1 MRADGN
7 RRSERLL
14 AAVVVAALAMT
25 SVLWGEPP
33 QNRDLDRVRAEIE
46 RLRQRLERMQKE
58 TRTAEQE
65 LQAIDLQASLLGKEL
80 QVAVQVT
87 RDLERQKDR
96 IQQDV
101 VGLNQRIERQQRYL
115 ASRLAALYR
124 LGSLSYLRILLSLD
138 QKKNPFEAAAM
149 LSYLIHRDA
158 RAVAQIQSNRQRL
171 AQQHAALALKQ
182 QEVQTSRRVVRDR
195 TAALQQA
202 RRQKAVLLARL
213 RAESDQSMQ
222 RLAEL
227 EEKARR
233 LERLLQLLYQ
243 HAAGESPGVGIEEF
257 KGALAWPVEGTV
269 LEEFGPKRSTR
280 FATVTLSNGLK
291 IEASP
296 GMEVRSVFEGT
307 VVFAQWFKGYGN
319 LVIVDHGNRIFS
331 LYGNTRHSSV
341 NVGDKLA
348 PGQILGQ
355 VAENEEGISGYLY
368 FEIREDNKPV
378 NPQSWLR

>member
-1 MRADGN
+1 MKDERS
-7 RRSERLL
+7 RRSELL
-14 AAVVVAALAMT
+14 KAAVAMVALALT
-25 SVLWGEPP
+25 PVLRGEPQ
-33 QNRDLDRVRAEIE
+33 QNRDLDRVRNEIG
-46 RLRQRLERMQKE
+46 RLRDQLERVKRE
-58 TRTAEQE
+58 ARTTEQE
-65 LQAIDLQASLLGKEL
+65 LQAMDLQTSILGKEL
-80 QVAVQVT
+80 HIAVQTT

-96 IQQDV
+96 IEQDIE
-101 VGLNQRIERQQRYL
+101 GLNGRIERQQSYL
-115 ASRLAALYR
+115 ASRLSALYR

-138 QKKNPFEAAAM
+138 QKRNPFEAAAM

-158 RAVAQIQSNRQRL
+158 RAVAQFQDNRQRL

-182 QEVQTSRRVVRDR
+182 QQVQASRRLVSDR
-195 TAALQQA
+195 AAALQRA
-202 RRQKAVLLARL
+202 RRQKAVLLAQL

-269 LEEFGPKRSTR
+269 LEQFGPKRSTR
-280 FATVTLSNGLK
+280 FATVTMSNGLK
-291 IEASP
+291 IAAAA
-296 GMEVRSVFEGT
+296 GTEVRSVYEGT

-319 LVIVDHGNRIFS
+319 LLIVDHGNRIFS
-331 LYGNTRHSSV
+331 LYGNTRNSTV
-341 NVGDKLA
+341 NVGDKIG
-348 PGQILGQ
+348 PGHLIGQ
-355 VAENEEGISGYLY
+355 VAENDEATSGYLY